1 MNAYVDTAL
10 FVKCFVLETDSAETL
25 RLLEAIGEPFAYS
38 HLHELE
44 IPNAI
49 RLKRFRG
56 EITKAQESAAIR
68 TFRAEVDEGRFERID
83 YDLGTVFIRGEQL
96 SASHSAEIGGRSLD
110 LWHVAAALE
119 AGLTTFVSYDF
130 RQRKA
135 AEFSGLRVLPAP
147 APSTSGGG
155 LKAKKRPRKTFSP
168 PSPASAG
175 RCG

>member
-10 FVKCFVLETDSAETL
+10 FVKSYVLEVDSPETV
-25 RLLEAIGEPFAYS
+25 RLLEEIGEPFAYS

-56 EITKAQESAAIR
+56 ELTAAQETAAIR
-68 TFRAEVDEGRFERID
+68 AFTADVDAGRFERID
-83 YDLGTVFIRGEQL
+83 YDPGTVFIRAEQL
-96 SASHSAEIGGRSLD
+96 SAKHSGEIGCRSLD

-119 AGLTTFVSYDF
+119 GGFTTFVSYDA

-135 AEFSGLRVLPAP
+135 AELTGLQVLP
-147 APSTSGGG
+147 
-155 LKAKKRPRKTFSP
+155 LKTKS
-168 PSPASAG
+168 
-175 RCG
+175 